1 MVSPKPLAKAW
12 EYMPAVAKEIATSE
26 DWETITVTIPQNS
39 GVTLI
44 GRASIPSKPVEIQ
57 VVADDANANAN
68 LRVQTSHLRAVGN
81 PFDGYSRPRRPNSYT
96 IPLDKQNT
104 TVFNSPFGGPL
115 MLNFSNAVPH
125 STVTLRIKGSAKYA
139 HYDFSQPITDAQI
152 NEASTALQ
160 SQKFGWNTFKFT
172 GAEIQQITGYAI
184 NSVGNANPRDYID
197 NIKSVVFDS
206 NHIANGYNNMP
217 LADSSKQY
225 CNAKDWDCTGD
236 IHQPPSIQ
244 HFIGWIAACGFLC
257 SDNPSDAYTGIDSVW
272 GWVHE
277 LGHNTVQNVLNLTF
291 KSSETGKTIGCAVE
305 CDNNHLAGLSMLRK
319 YALYGSDNN
328 TDNFAHWLI
337 YEQINNARATN
348 TTDEAL
354 RKVVEKN
361 IWNGDGYANNN
372 GKRAFAMQ
380 QAFTY
385 TRLVLNET
393 QPSVNGTF
401 EYFRLLNI
409 GSRLVGKMDIAKA
422 TAEEK
427 AKYGLGAYTDRSYTN
442 PELNYMLTSK
452 IIGYDMKNVYQMY
465 GLPISDKARQ
475 SVAMLNL
482 PTAPLNFYAIPRNRA
497 NHLSEGKWVGNL
509 PVTGALPVYPF

>member
-1 MVSPKPLAKAW
+1 MTLANRLLTLKLTKPAPPYKVKNLVGIRLNSQGRKSNKSQVTPLIPLA
-12 EYMPAVAKEIATSE
+12 MPIHEIILTISNRWFLTAIISPMATTICHLPTVANNTVMRKVGIVQAT
-26 DWETITVTIPQNS
+26 
-39 GVTLI
+39 
-44 GRASIPSKPVEIQ
+44 
-57 VVADDANANAN
+57 
-68 LRVQTSHLRAVGN
+68 
-81 PFDGYSRPRRPNSYT
+81 F
-96 IPLDKQNT
+96 
-104 TVFNSPFGGPL
+104 
-115 MLNFSNAVPH
+115 
-125 STVTLRIKGSAKYA
+125 
-139 HYDFSQPITDAQI
+139 I
-152 NEASTALQ
+152 N
-160 SQKFGWNTFKFT
+160 
-172 GAEIQQITGYAI
+172 
-184 NSVGNANPRDYID
+184 
-197 NIKSVVFDS
+197 
-206 NHIANGYNNMP
+206 
-217 LADSSKQY
+217 
-225 CNAKDWDCTGD
+225 
-236 IHQPPSIQ
+236 HQPPSVQ

-257 SDNPSDAYTGIDSVW
+257 SDNPADAYTGIDSGW

-337 YEQINNARATN
+337 YEQINNTRATN

-497 NHLSEGKWVGNL
+497 NHLSESNGWITYLLQVLCLSILFN
-509 PVTGALPVYPF
+509 PV